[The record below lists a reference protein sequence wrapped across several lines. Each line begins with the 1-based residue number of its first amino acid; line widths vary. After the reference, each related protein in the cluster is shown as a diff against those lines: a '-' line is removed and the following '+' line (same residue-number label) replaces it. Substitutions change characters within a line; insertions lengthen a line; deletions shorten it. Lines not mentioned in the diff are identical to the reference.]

1 MSSPAIQKWIK
12 IVVMRLLREKSLTRL
27 DVSTLISAGN
37 LGYAQCL
44 KRFDPNRGVKF
55 KTFAEHRIK
64 GAVLDE
70 VRKMIGDER
79 AKTPRPRKVDDFDFD
94 LIGVDSPHRTVEDS
108 IDFDA
113 FVANSTLDLREL
125 EMLKCRYEGY
135 TIREISQRFSFSEAR
150 ASQLLLKIKKEVY
163 LYYHRDSNLT
173 FNLVSHVCPSCKH
186 EIAVS
191 DRAQDFKCDVC
202 DSDLIIQDGVPI
214 LAVTDISESG
224 EELNVHRID

>member
-44 KRFDPNRGVKF
+44 KRFDPERGVKF

-94 LIGVDSPHRTVEDS
+94 LIGVDSANRTVEDA
-108 IDFDA
+108 IDFDS
-113 FVANSTLDLREL
+113 FVENSSLDLREL
-125 EMLKCRYEGY
+125 EMLRCRYEGY
-135 TIREISQRFSFSEAR
+135 TIREISQKFSFSEAR

-173 FNLVSHVCPSCKH
+173 FNLVSHICPACKH

-191 DRAQDFKCDVC
+191 DRATDFKCDVC
-202 DSDLIIQDGVPI
+202 DSDLVIQDGVPI